1 MVAKQTNKG
10 FTIVELIVIVI
21 IIGIL
26 AAVTIVAYNGVQ
38 DRAKNAS
45 LQSRIHQAS
54 SELSSKFLLAGNTY
68 ASPSDF
74 SSVTGLTS
82 DANTTYTYVV
92 SSDQQNYCL
101 SARNNKTGESF
112 AASNK
117 AIAPASGQCATNYV
131 LNPNLET
138 NLNNWGANA
147 VNLTTQTD
155 WAASGTRSMKAT
167 ANTTATD
174 SFIRY
179 GSKTDLT
186 GLTPGQTYSITAT
199 SHLETPAL
207 SGSLDTR
214 ARQIRIFAWNGNT
227 ATALG
232 NSTAMPNTPGATA
245 TQSATFTIPAGSTGV
260 EIRLYNGGSNSATNS
275 IYWDGV
281 IVTDGSRPM
290 QFADGST
297 KGWFWDG
304 DANASR
310 SIGPAQPL

>member
-1 MVAKQTNKG
+1 MVPKQNNQG

-74 SSVTGLTS
+74 ASVTGLTS

-92 SSDQQNYCL
+92 SSDQQNYCV
-101 SARNNKTGESF
+101 SARNNKTGESV

-117 AIAPASGQCATNYV
+117 AIAPANGQCATNYV
-131 LNPNLET
+131 LNPSFET
-138 NLNNWGANA
+138 NTNNWTSNNL
-147 VNLTTQTD
+147 NLTTPSD
-155 WAASGTRSMKAT
+155 WSSSGIRSLKAT
-167 ANTTATD
+167 ASTSATD
-174 SFIRY
+174 SFARY
-179 GSKTDLT
+179 GNKTDLL

-199 SHLETPAL
+199 SHLESPAL
-207 SGSLDTR
+207 SGSLDSR
-214 ARQIRIFAWNGNT
+214 SRQIRVFAWNGNS
-227 ATALG
+227 ATGVG
-232 NSTAMPNTPGATA
+232 NSAGMPNVVGTTA
-245 TQSATFTIPAGSTGV
+245 TQTATFTIPAGSTGV
-260 EIRLYNGGSNSATNS
+260 EIRLYNGGSSSATNS

-281 IVTDGSRPM
+281 IITEGLRPM
-290 QFADGST
+290 QFADGSS

>member
-1 MVAKQTNKG
+1 MVAKQYTKG

-26 AAVTIVAYNGVQ
+26 AALTIVAYNGVQ

-54 SELSSKFLLAGNTY
+54 SDLSSKFLLAGNTY
-68 ASPSDF
+68 AAPSDF
-74 SSVTGLTS
+74 SSITGLTS

-131 LNPNLET
+131 LNPSFET
-138 NLNNWGANA
+138 STANWTVNNANM
-147 VNLTTQTD
+147 TTQPD
-155 WAASGTRSMKAT
+155 WAVSGTRAMKIT
-167 ANTTATD
+167 ASTTAAD
-174 SFIRY
+174 SFARY
-179 GSKTDLT
+179 GNKTDLV

-207 SGSLDTR
+207 SGTLDSR
-214 ARQIRIFAWNGNT
+214 SRQIRIFAWNGNT
-227 ATALG
+227 ATALS
-232 NSTAMPNTPGATA
+232 NSTGMPNTSGSTA
-245 TQSATFTIPAGSTGV
+245 VQSTSFTIPAGSTGV
-260 EIRLYNGGSNSATNS
+260 EIRFYNGGTNSATNS

-281 IVTDGSRPM
+281 IITDGSRPV
-290 QFADGST
+290 QFADGSS

-304 DANASR
+304 DAHASR